1 MRRGEYAMVAQ
12 EKTTKR
18 SFFCVVGSLV
28 DANNNEQCF
37 DRWWWCCVVAVL
49 VDYNIYCT
57 HIDDATLC
65 TRGIRSLARRS
76 VAVASHTRFFCW
88 CCPSSIVNV
97 KLKECF
103 LERLC

>member
-28 DANNNEQCF
+28 DANNEQCF
-37 DRWWWCCVVAVL
+37 DRCGGGVWWLVL

-76 VAVASHTRFFCW
+76 VAVASHSRFFCW
-88 CCPSSIVNV
+88 CCPSSIANV